1 MGESR
6 KLTAFITGGGRGI
19 GKEIARE
26 LFSRGMNIAIGDIN
40 FESAQM
46 AAKEIDPKGD
56 RSLAVFLDVT
66 KGEEVSRAV
75 KGILD
80 RFGRVDVLVN
90 NAGISPRNREGRKT
104 TIAEINEE
112 EWEHVLDVNLKGV
125 FNCSKAVMD
134 SMTKNGYGKIVN
146 MASIAAFNGGVGG
159 PAGAHYGASKA
170 GVIALTKALAAE
182 LGPSGINV
190 NAIAPGRI
198 AGTGLTLRET
208 PENLDKTRDA
218 LPIRRLGKMEDV
230 AKLVAFLASDDA
242 GFIVGETVIIDGG
255 KVMR

>member
-1 MGESR
+1 MGANK

-26 LFSRGMNIAIGDIN
+26 LHSRGMNIAIGDIN
-40 FESAQM
+40 FESAQT
-46 AAKEIDPKGD
+46 AVKEIDPKGSG
-56 RSLAVFLDVT
+56 SLAFFLDVT

-75 KGILD
+75 QGILN

-90 NAGISPRNREGRKT
+90 NAGISLRNKEGKKT
-104 TIAEINEE
+104 TISEISEE

-134 SMTKNGYGKIVN
+134 PMVRNRYGKIVN
-146 MASIAAFNGGVGG
+146 MASISGINGGVGG
-159 PAGAHYGASKA
+159 PAGAHYAASKA

-208 PENLDKTRDA
+208 PENLDKTREA

-230 AKLVAFLASDDA
+230 AKLVAFLVSDDA
-242 GFIVGETVIIDGG
+242 GFIVGETVVIDGG